1 MTRHRTVAERLA
13 AKGTSRRKSVGCVAV
28 AAFLAVP
35 ALILGAVGVNIAK
48 ANAVETHSSC
58 TVTEKEDRALAS
70 LDERSPRIYTD
81 CGVFVVS
88 DELFRLH
95 FAAADVYNE
104 LKVGQSFDLTAVG
117 WRVPFLS
124 WFPNVVGV
132 EVTR

>member
-1 MTRHRTVAERLA
+1 MSRHSTVADRLA
-13 AKGTSRRKSVGCVAV
+13 AKHAPRRKSVGCVAV

-48 ANAVETHSSC
+48 ANAVETHTSC

-70 LDERSPRIYTD
+70 LDERSPRIGTD

-104 LKVGQSFDLTAVG
+104 LKVGEQFDLTVVG
-117 WRVPFLS
+117 WRVPLLS

-132 EVTR
+132 EASK